1 MLSYTV
7 VIIFL
12 FFVFHIHVQCI
23 QKVNFG
29 VAVERDESP
38 SIEVLH
44 DLQKKGLLLSDFK
57 YCLERIGCQGALNE
71 FLPASKTC
79 ACCFTLFVSPCL
91 LLSSFLLHLLVTCIY
106 M

>member
-1 MLSYTV
+1 M
-7 VIIFL
+7 FC
-12 FFVFHIHVQCI
+12 IHVLHVCI

-44 DLQKKGLLLSDFK
+44 DLQKKGLLLIDFK

-79 ACCFTLFVSPCL
+79 ACVALPCL
-91 LLSSFLLHLLVTCIY
+91 FRLVCFFLPFFFKS
-106 M
+106 